1 MKKNFN
7 IAILYSEF
15 NKPIVENLVKGAE
28 TALNEH
34 KGLKIKIKKYSVPG
48 AFELPLMMNSLCKSK
63 NKKPDGVI
71 VLGCIIK
78 GDTAHFEYV
87 ALPVSINLQKISYEN
102 LMPMGFGV
110 LTCYTPEQA
119 FERSLLDENNISNNK
134 GYESAKVVLEMIS
147 KLKK

>member
-1 MKKNFN
+1 MKKNLN

-87 ALPVSINLQKISYEN
+87 ALPVSINLQKISYDN

-134 GYESAKVVLEMIS
+134 GYESARVVLEMIS

>member
-1 MKKNFN
+1 MKKNYN

-28 TALNEH
+28 IALSEQ
-34 KGLKIKIKKYSVPG
+34 KGNKFKIKKYSVPG
-48 AFELPLMMNSLCKSK
+48 AFELPLLMNSLCKSK

>member
-87 ALPVSINLQKISYEN
+87 ALPVSINLQKISYDN

-134 GYESAKVVLEMIS
+134 GYESARVVLEMIS

>member
-28 TALNEH
+28 IALSEQ

-48 AFELPLMMNSLCKSK
+48 AFELPLMMNSLSKSK

-87 ALPVSINLQKISYEN
+87 ALPVSINLQKISYDN